1 MVIEKTATELIV
13 DGEMA
18 FFDGEMA
25 FFDGEMAFFQWEF
38 LFFLFK
44 TLLIAASGGCFER
57 PLTKAV

>member
-25 FFDGEMAFFQWEF
+25 FFDGEMAFFNGNSF
-38 LFFLFK
+38 SFFLKLF
-44 TLLIAASGGCFER
+44 
-57 PLTKAV
+57 